1 MMTSARSDSH
11 DPCIEAEAALFEI
24 QRLISARYP
33 DATFEI
39 SEGDDPEGLYL
50 LATVD
55 VEDTDEVAA
64 LYTERLLD
72 FQVEHRL
79 PVYVLPVRPT
89 ARVSSE
95 LSRRQGCSAA
105 LKAS

>member
-1 MMTSARSDSH
+1 MTFTRFDSQ
-11 DPCIEAEAALFEI
+11 DSQVEAKAALFAL
-24 QRLISARYP
+24 QRLISARHP

-64 LYTERLLD
+64 LYTEQLLD
-72 FQVEHRL
+72 FQVEKRL
-79 PVYVLPVRPT
+79 PVYVLPVRPM
-89 ARVSSE
+89 ARVASDLSSRN
-95 LSRRQGCSAA
+95 RRGAA
-105 LKAS
+105 LKVS